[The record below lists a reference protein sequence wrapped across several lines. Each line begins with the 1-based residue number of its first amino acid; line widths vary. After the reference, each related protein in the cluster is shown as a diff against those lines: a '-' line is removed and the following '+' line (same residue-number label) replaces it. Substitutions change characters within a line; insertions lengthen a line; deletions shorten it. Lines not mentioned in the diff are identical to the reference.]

1 MAGMTDVPQKSS
13 SVEPVSTEFE
23 APTLPEPTLG
33 ALAHDL
39 SQQIPD
45 LVRSEMRLGQAE
57 LTEKGKRAGLGIGMF
72 GAAGILGLFG
82 FGCLLATA
90 IVALAHAVPDWLA
103 ALIVTVLVLA
113 AAGVVALVGKQK
125 VAAATPPKPE
135 RAIEGIKEDIATVK
149 GEHS

>member
-1 MAGMTDVPQKSS
+1 MSNVP
-13 SVEPVSTEFE
+13 PTAAPTGAPATTEFE

-39 SQQIPD
+39 SQQLPD
-45 LVRSEMRLGQAE
+45 LIRSEMRLAQAE
-57 LTEKGKRAGLGIGMF
+57 LTEKGKRAGLGLGMF

-90 IVALAHAVPDWLA
+90 IIALAHAVPDWLS
-103 ALIVTVLVLA
+103 ALIVTLVVLA
-113 AAGVVALVGKQK
+113 VAGVVALVGKKK
-125 VAAATPPKPE
+125 VAAATPPKPV